1 MAKNQGMTNSAMF
14 FDGRTKKFDI
24 EKCFNNRANAI
35 KGALKD
41 MTYILEHSENF
52 TDSDLQFNA
61 DLLAD
66 EFYTILK
73 VSIEWENKKLKIEK
87 NS

>member
-1 MAKNQGMTNSAMF
+1 MAKNIGMTNSAMY

-24 EKCFNNRANAI
+24 EKCFNNRADSI
-35 KGALKD
+35 KGSLTNMK
-41 MTYILEHSENF
+41 YILEHSEDF
-52 TDSDLQFNA
+52 TDSDLQFYA

-66 EFYTILK
+66 DFYTILK

>member
-1 MAKNQGMTNSAMF
+1 MAKNKGMTNSAMF

-24 EKCFNNRANAI
+24 EKCFNNRADSI
-35 KGALKD
+35 KGALRN
-41 MTYILEHSENF
+41 MTYILEHSEDF
-52 TDSDLQFNA
+52 TDSDLQFQA

-73 VSIEWENKKLKIEK
+73 VSIEWEKRNLKK
-87 NS
+87 